1 VNFVSFGSTVAS
13 GDVDADDLVAYNSSE
28 IVGGFSYGTR
38 FPNDWGLGLSIK
50 FFYSDLSSGAAAGE
64 EEATTFGYAFDI
76 GVLKKNLFIDKLNF
90 ALVLANIGPSVYY
103 VDKTIEDPIPLT
115 WRLGLSYEI
124 LSLADYKWT
133 VVADYNREVVYDDA
147 KGNPEPFYISSWKS
161 LIHPEKDGNKV
172 KESIMQGVFNLGT
185 EFVYA
190 NTIALRAG
198 YLYDETGKRNEVDL
212 GFGFMLSDVLQ
223 FDFATIKD
231 VGDNDGVRDG
241 QMRFGMLFKF

>member
-1 VNFVSFGSTVAS
+1 
-13 GDVDADDLVAYNSSE
+13 L
-28 IVGGFSYGTR
+28 I
-38 FPNDWGLGLSIK
+38 
-50 FFYSDLSSGAAAGE
+50 
-64 EEATTFGYAFDI
+64 
-76 GVLKKNLFIDKLNF
+76 
-90 ALVLANIGPSVYY
+90 
-103 VDKTIEDPIPLT
+103 
-115 WRLGLSYEI
+115 
-124 LSLADYKWT
+124 
-133 VVADYNREVVYDDA
+133 
-147 KGNPEPFYISSWKS
+147 NPER
-161 LIHPEKDGNKV
+161 EGNKV

-198 YLYDETGKRNEVDL
+198 YLYDQTGKRNEVDL